1 MFLPCI
7 PSVQT
12 TSRKEI
18 IKANIKGK
26 TDGLSFT
33 ETHKGQVALVA
44 TSDKNYEIEYGVFN
58 AKKDFANL
66 PKGKTHSFIFAAVV
80 ETNVMD
86 KYGNVSLG
94 DMQERTYFSL
104 TQRGKVEIAE
114 TKFLTV
120 LKSQGLPSERKALI
134 ETLDKIPREKLN
146 ISENEMREAI
156 LNFQKKHCGTRVIP
170 THTNEPQEKFTPRKL
185 APAEDVFLTTCW

>member
-1 MFLPCI
+1 
-7 PSVQT
+7 
-12 TSRKEI
+12 
-18 IKANIKGK
+18 
-26 TDGLSFT
+26 
-33 ETHKGQVALVA
+33 
-44 TSDKNYEIEYGVFN
+44 
-58 AKKDFANL
+58 
-66 PKGKTHSFIFAAVV
+66 
-80 ETNVMD
+80 MD

-120 LKSQGLPSERKALI
+120 LKSQGLPSDRKALI

-146 ISENEMREAI
+146 ISEGEMREAI
-156 LNFQKKHCGTRVIP
+156 LNFQKKQCGTRVIP
-170 THTNEPQEKFTPRKL
+170 NHTNEPQEKFTPRKL